1 MCGRTT
7 LSTSPADL
15 RAAFGLEEMPEL
27 GPRYNVAPSQPIAV
41 LREPRR
47 LELLRWGLASKP
59 GAHSAGINVRIETV
73 ARAPAY
79 RSSFQTRR
87 CLIVVDGFFEWRRQG
102 KASQPFLLRRPDG
115 KPFALAGIWDRS
127 VTADGEVVEACA
139 VITRAAEG
147 PVAEI
152 HDRMPLILV
161 PEQYDAWLDRR
172 SHDASRLLVPGAME
186 LVAGR
191 VSTVVN
197 SPANDDPRCIA
208 PPEEDASR
216 QEDTP
221 GQTGWSF

>member
-1 MCGRTT
+1 
-7 LSTSPADL
+7 
-15 RAAFGLEEMPEL
+15 
-27 GPRYNVAPSQPIAV
+27 
-41 LREPRR
+41 
-47 LELLRWGLASKP
+47 
-59 GAHSAGINVRIETV
+59 
-73 ARAPAY
+73 
-79 RSSFQTRR
+79 
-87 CLIVVDGFFEWRRQG
+87 VVDGFFEWRRQG

-115 KPFALAGIWDRS
+115 RPFALAGIWDRS

-172 SHDASRLLVPGAME
+172 LHDATRLLVPGAME

-191 VSTVVN
+191 VSAVVN

-208 PPEEDASR
+208 PPGEEESR
-216 QEDTP
+216 PE
-221 GQTGWSF
+221 GALEQTGWSF